1 MQIFGKSEVGVFIM
15 DRSLRALASVAS
27 LEPTHNV
34 LDIGGVHQAAPV
46 PGEPRKILATLLC
59 PLGDTLLAT
68 PALHALRQRFP
79 YAQIVGLTNRSNSGI
94 LEGNPDLDA
103 LVPINPAGAGL
114 EWARVARVLYQLR
127 REHFD
132 MIVNFSTLGQFLTSI
147 SGGKKHLGFPMPR
160 YWWLRPT
167 RDQQFVTG
175 HAIDRYLDVV
185 NRGGAPR
192 PAEASERIPRLALS
206 GKDRAAARSILR
218 KAGVMPHDVV
228 VAIHPGGEGF
238 QRRKQWSTD
247 RFAAVARGLME
258 RYQAKIV
265 LVGGPTDKP
274 LAEAIAALLP
284 VAPLDTTG
292 MTTLKQTAALIE
304 ASTLFIGNDSCPLH
318 MAGAVGTAAIGI
330 FGPSNIEQFH
340 PVGQPGFR
348 FAAAHRD
355 LPCSPC
361 FHFVGNRP
369 PWQVNL
375 CYSRRCLK
383 AIPPEDVLASAHELL
398 KDHAMQ
404 AAALEPC

>member
-1 MQIFGKSEVGVFIM
+1 M
-15 DRSLRALASVAS
+15 LRTLASIAS
-27 LEPTHNV
+27 LEPTQNV
-34 LDIGGVHQAAPV
+34 LDIDRVSKAAPK
-46 PGEPRKILATLLC
+46 PGEPRKILVTLLC

-68 PALHALRQRFP
+68 PALHALRKHFP
-79 YAQIVGLTNRSNSGI
+79 SAQIVGLTNRSNYGI
-94 LEGNPDLDA
+94 VEGNPDLDS
-103 LVPINPAGAGL
+103 LVQVNPAGAGL

-127 REHFD
+127 REQFD
-132 MIVNFSTLGQFLTSI
+132 VIVNFSTLGQVLTSI
-147 SGGKKHLGFPMPR
+147 SGGIEHVHFPMPR
-160 YWWLRPT
+160 RWWLRST
-167 RDQQFVTG
+167 RDEKFLAG

-185 NRGGAPR
+185 NKVGVPLLTD
-192 PAEASERIPRLALS
+192 ASERIPRLYLS

-218 KAGVMPHDVV
+218 KAGIMPQDVV

-247 RFAAVARGLME
+247 RFAEVARGLMA

-274 LAEAIAALLP
+274 LAEAIAAQLP
-284 VAPLDTTG
+284 IAPLDATG
-292 MTTLKQTAALIE
+292 LTTLKQTAALIE

-330 FGPSNIEQFH
+330 FGPSNIQQFH

-348 FAAAHRD
+348 FIAAHRD

-369 PWQVNL
+369 PWQINL

-383 AIPPEDVLASAHELL
+383 AIPADDVIASAHELL
-398 KDHAMQ
+398 KEHALQGQGMQ
-404 AAALEPC
+404 VEASERR

>member
-1 MQIFGKSEVGVFIM
+1 M
-15 DRSLRALASVAS
+15 DRSLRTLASTAS
-27 LEPTHNV
+27 LEPTRHI
-34 LDIGGVHQAAPV
+34 LDIGDVGKVSPL
-46 PGEPRKILATLLC
+46 PGEPRKILATILC

-68 PALHALRQRFP
+68 PALYALRRRFP
-79 YAQIVGLTNRSNSGI
+79 SARIVGLTNRSNHGI
-94 LEGNPDLDA
+94 LDGNPDLDA
-103 LVPINPAGAGL
+103 LVQVNPPGAGL

-127 REHFD
+127 REQFD
-132 MIVNFSTLGQFLTSI
+132 VIINFSTLGQVLTSI
-147 SGGKKHLGFPMPR
+147 SGGHEHVAFPMPR
-160 YWWLRPT
+160 RWWLRRT
-167 RDQQFVTG
+167 RDEKYVAG

-185 NRGGAPR
+185 HQIGVPLPTEA
-192 PAEASERIPRLALS
+192 AERTPRLYLS
-206 GKDRAAARSILR
+206 GKDRAAARAILR
-218 KAGVMPHDVV
+218 QTGVTPRDVV
-228 VAIHPGGEGF
+228 VSIHPGGEGF

-247 RFAAVARGLME
+247 RFAAVARGLMAE
-258 RYQAKIV
+258 YQAKIV

-274 LAEAIAALLP
+274 LAEAIAAQLP

-330 FGPSNIEQFH
+330 FGPSNIQQFH

-348 FAAAHRD
+348 FVAAHRD

-383 AIPPEDVLASAHELL
+383 AIPPEDVITLAHQLL

>member
-1 MQIFGKSEVGVFIM
+1 M
-15 DRSLRALASVAS
+15 DRSPGTLARIAS
-27 LEPTHNV
+27 LEPSQSL
-34 LDIGGVHQAAPV
+34 LDIGSVGKAPPV

-68 PALHALRQRFP
+68 PALYALRKRFP
-79 YAQIVGLTNRSNSGI
+79 SAQIVGLTNRSNYGI
-94 LEGNPDLDA
+94 VEGNPDLDA
-103 LVPINPAGAGL
+103 LVVVNPPGAGL

-127 REHFD
+127 REQFD
-132 MIVNFSTLGQFLTSI
+132 VIVNFSTLGQVLTSI
-147 SGGKKHLGFPMPR
+147 SGTSKHIDFPMPR

-167 RDQQFVTG
+167 REEKFVSV
-175 HAIDRYLDVV
+175 HAIDRYLDVAHHA
-185 NRGGAPR
+185 GAPL
-192 PAEASERIPRLALS
+192 PTDEAERTPRLYLS
-206 GKDRAAARSILR
+206 GKDRAVARALLR
-218 KAGVMPHDVV
+218 KAQIVSHDVV
-228 VAIHPGGEGF
+228 VTIHPGGEGF

-265 LVGGPTDKP
+265 LVGGPTDKS
-274 LAEAIAALLP
+274 LAEAIAAQLP

-304 ASTLFIGNDSCPLH
+304 ASTLFLGNDSCPLH

-330 FGPSNIEQFH
+330 FGPSNIQQFH
-340 PVGQPGFR
+340 PVGRPGFR
-348 FAAAHRD
+348 FIAAHRD

-383 AIPPEDVLASAHELL
+383 AIPPEDVLASAQALL
-398 KDHAMQ
+398 QDRVRE
-404 AAALEPC
+404 AAALEES